1 MRTKIVGYLFLLVVV
16 ASSAVSCAV
25 NDSDSLG
32 TGDINL
38 MVVSGNVYDKDTMAP
53 LDSIVVILS
62 SYRSSEMT
70 SVSCRDTVLTKKGEY
85 RFFNAVYSEFFVYE
99 ITAFD
104 VDGEHNG
111 GRYKRGSILLFA
123 SDESPLFNSEN
134 KMYYVIDQNF
144 YLEKIQR

>member
-1 MRTKIVGYLFLLVVV
+1 MKIRIAGYLFLLAAV

-25 NDSDSLG
+25 EDSDSSG

-62 SYRSSEMT
+62 SYRSSDRT

-85 RFFNAVYSEFFVYE
+85 RFLNAVYSDSFVYE

-104 VDGEHNG
+104 VDGDNNG
-111 GRYKRGSILLFA
+111 GWYRRGSILLFA